1 MKEIAKDSGGGKFS
15 SRMGIARPQ
24 LEKTEVKESSTHIDQ
39 DHTIT
44 MWFFLKLSYNTHFK
58 AFLRW
63 RTELLLDWNL
73 STVSALQ
80 PSSQLPEWNR

>member
-39 DHTIT
+39 DHTNHVI
-44 MWFFLKLSYNTHFK
+44 FLNFPTTPISKLF
-58 AFLRW
+58 
-63 RTELLLDWNL
+63 
-73 STVSALQ
+73 
-80 PSSQLPEWNR
+80 

>member
-44 MWFFLKLSYNTHFK
+44 M
-58 AFLRW
+58 
-63 RTELLLDWNL
+63 
-73 STVSALQ
+73 
-80 PSSQLPEWNR
+80 